1 MTKRLLWLG
10 SSRRDIRGFPKA
22 AKRIAGFQ
30 LLRVQQ
36 GLEPND
42 WKPMTSIGT
51 GVQEIRIHTEA
62 EHRVCYV
69 ARFLE
74 GIYVLH
80 AFEKRTGKTSRTDI
94 DLAQT
99 RYRELLEHR
108 RKKAMEKARGKI
120 TRSSGNVFRDL
131 GFGREEAEHLIIRS
145 ELMIKIEKLLKAR
158 GLTQS
163 EAGRVMR
170 VSQPRVSDLL
180 RGRLDL
186 FSTDALI
193 DMLARLGVSV
203 RLAFASS
210 KSRKVA

>member
-1 MTKRLLWLG
+1 M
-10 SSRRDIRGFPKA
+10 
-22 AKRIAGFQ
+22 AG
-30 LLRVQQ
+30 
-36 GLEPND
+36 
-42 WKPMTSIGT
+42 IGV
-51 GVQEIRIHTEA
+51 GVQEIRIHTDGIGSCRGTA
-62 EHRVCYV
+62 GDKVMGRAKGRV
-69 ARFLE
+69 
-74 GIYVLH
+74 
-80 AFEKRTGKTSRTDI
+80 
-94 DLAQT
+94 
-99 RYRELLEHR
+99 
-108 RKKAMEKARGKI
+108 

-131 GFGREEAEHLIIRS
+131 GFGREEAEHLVIRS

-163 EAGRVMR
+163 EAAKIMR